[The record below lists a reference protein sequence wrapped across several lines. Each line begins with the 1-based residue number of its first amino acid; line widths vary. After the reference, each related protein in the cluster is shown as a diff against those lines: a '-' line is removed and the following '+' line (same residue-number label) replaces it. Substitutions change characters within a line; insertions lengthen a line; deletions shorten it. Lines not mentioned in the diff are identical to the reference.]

1 MEASDTWSHGGGT
14 IQVELLLRRVTAT
27 ARDVTLKQEGCREG
41 NAQPLPLPPPP
52 TGPLAKLSKHGS
64 PRDASSLKGVIQEP
78 RAERM
83 DPGAGQGEG
92 EQAKDS
98 QLRQLM
104 WKKIV
109 LTYRIVSELF

>member
-1 MEASDTWSHGGGT
+1 MEASDTWSRGGGS

-27 ARDVTLKQEGCREG
+27 ARDVTLKREGCREG
-41 NAQPLPLPPPP
+41 NAQPLPLPPTSYWSVGQTQQAWKP
-52 TGPLAKLSKHGS
+52 
-64 PRDASSLKGVIQEP
+64 ASSLIGVIQEP

-83 DPGAGQGEG
+83 NPGAGQGER

-104 WKKIV
+104 
-109 LTYRIVSELF
+109 

>member
-1 MEASDTWSHGGGT
+1 MTDDPEVPKRKVPPAQAGTAVPISASLHP
-14 IQVELLLRRVTAT
+14 
-27 ARDVTLKQEGCREG
+27 
-41 NAQPLPLPPPP
+41 PLVR
-52 TGPLAKLSKHGS
+52 AAGS
-64 PRDASSLKGVIQEP
+64 QFQEP